1 MTDYCIPELFE
12 NFQKKIFWWNYINIY
27 LKLVFELKTHITMNF
42 QEWKKDIFKRI
53 YIESV
58 LTTKTFRTIFLF
70 NEFVV
75 LFLIFEKPLLQ
86 HQSNIPPQI
95 FSRKY
100 DGFIFDWLW
109 PRAFLNILI
118 STKGLKTLWYLN
130 CSFWRQKFLEKSAQ
144 LLNL

>member
-1 MTDYCIPELFE
+1 MRIFKNILMGLHKYLFE
-12 NFQKKIFWWNYINIY
+12 ISIWIKNSYHHEIF
-27 LKLVFELKTHITMNF
+27 KSE
-42 QEWKKDIFKRI
+42 KKDIFKRI

-109 PRAFLNILI
+109 PGAFLNILI